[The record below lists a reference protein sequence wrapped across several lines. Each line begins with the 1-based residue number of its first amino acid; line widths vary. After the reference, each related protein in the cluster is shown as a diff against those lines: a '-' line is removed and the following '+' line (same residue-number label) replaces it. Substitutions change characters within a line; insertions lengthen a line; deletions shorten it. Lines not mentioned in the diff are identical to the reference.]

1 MSSQTPLR
9 VVVAGL
15 GNMGRSHALAY
26 HANPGFEIAAL
37 INRSDVPLPEGL
49 SGYGIRRSFDEVLRD
64 ENPMSPAS
72 PPIPTAMPTMRSRR
86 SRPAAMSLS
95 KSRWQRP

>member
-1 MSSQTPLR
+1 MSSERPLR

-26 HANPGFEIAAL
+26 HTNPGFEIAAL

-49 SGYGIRRSFDEVLRD
+49 S
-64 ENPMSPAS
+64 
-72 PPIPTAMPTMRSRR
+72 
-86 SRPAAMSLS
+86 
-95 KSRWQRP
+95 